1 MAITQRRAH
10 GAEVGVLLGL
20 SNVFIFNH
28 FIGASVGDLLS
39 AAPLNDTA
47 ERAEREA
54 LYFCLALDVGVAAVM
69 KSLEVFIVAGAVL
82 VGVDFMTKHANA
94 VNPANGGR
102 MTQGQQ
108 VSGSLGP
115 ADQPMPNYEGA
126 GDVGATY
133 AYGS

>member
-1 MAITQRRAH
+1 MAFTQRRAH
-10 GAEVGVLLGL
+10 GAEVGAILGL
-20 SNVFIFNH
+20 VDVAIFDH
-28 FIGASVGDLLS
+28 FMGVSIGDLLS
-39 AAPLNDTA
+39 SPMNDNA

-54 LYFCLALDVGVAAVM
+54 LYTCLVLNMGVSILM
-69 KSLEVFIVAGAVL
+69 RSLEVFIVSGAVL
-82 VGVDFMTKHANA
+82 IGVDFMSKHANA
-94 VNPANGGR
+94 VNPSTGR

-126 GDVGATY
+126 GDVGSTY